1 MDVSMFLALA
11 VAFLTVLCAYLLFN
25 DVPRPG
31 GLGARR
37 RR

>member
-11 VAFLTVLCAYLLFN
+11 IAFLIVLCAYLLFN

-31 GLGARR
+31 GVGVRR